1 MTLTRYLS
9 SFFWGKTLKKK
20 RISAEQLAEMVEQ
33 KGRPVLQFF
42 EFFMLVERLH
52 AEREARGL
60 KRLSKQADTNS
71 ASRFR
76 RTLID
81 EDVIT
86 PDRDYTGVALRV
98 PAVRDASAEGI
109 ATLLDPTCYVS
120 HLSAMQRWGFTNR
133 TPRALHLTRPDRT
146 EARRRLRALHAEF
159 FASHKPPSLYAGY
172 MPVLVTHPKEVRQR
186 PVSVLETKQ
195 SGANLVSRS
204 DGVRV
209 ATVGQ
214 TFLDTVLRPD
224 LCGGM
229 GHVLD
234 VWAEHA
240 AAHLDDV
247 VTAVETAPTSIA
259 KVRAGYL
266 LNERLGLSHPT
277 VEGWRGLAQRG
288 GSRVL
293 DPDGPFASTFSET
306 WMLSLNV

>member
-1 MTLTRYLS
+1 
-9 SFFWGKTLKKK
+9 
-20 RISAEQLAEMVEQ
+20 MVEQ
-33 KGRPVLQFF
+33 EGRPVLQFF
-42 EFFMLVERLH
+42 EFFILVERLH

-60 KRLSKQADTNS
+60 KRLSEEADTSS

-76 RTLID
+76 RALVKR
-81 EDVIT
+81 DVIA

-98 PAVRDASAEGI
+98 LDVRDASAEGI

-120 HLSAMQRWGFTNR
+120 HLSAMQRWGFTDR

-146 EARRRLRALHAEF
+146 EARKRLHALHAKF
-159 FASHKPPSLYAGY
+159 FASHQPPSLYAGY
-172 MPVLVTHPKEVRQR
+172 MPVLVTHPKEVRRR

-209 ATVGQ
+209 ATVAQ
-214 TFLDTVLRPD
+214 TFLDTLLRPD

-234 VWAEHA
+234 VWAEHVP
-240 AAHLDDV
+240 AHLEDV
-247 VTAVETAPTSIA
+247 VQVVDAAPTAIA
-259 KVRAGYL
+259 KIRAGYIL
-266 LNERLGLSHPT
+266 EERLGLSQPT
-277 VEGWRGLAQRG
+277 VASWRRLAQRG
-288 GSRVL
+288 SSRVL
-293 DPDGPFASTFSET
+293 DPGRPFAPTFSET